1 MLNCEAFHYQ
11 LNNSK
16 LLAVVSL
23 SLRGYG
29 EERSVSFVT
38 GKVLYINVHHPAM
51 NIISEFVIRNMNH
64 ATLEVKS
71 SMIVVLVMSGIA
83 MWYLWVQLKYST

>member
-1 MLNCEAFHYQ
+1 VLNCEAFHHQ

-23 SLRGYG
+23 SWRGYG
-29 EERSVSFVT
+29 EERCVSFVT
-38 GKVLYINVHHPAM
+38 GKVLYIDVHHPVM
-51 NIISEFVIRNMNH
+51 NIISECVIRNMNH

-71 SMIVVLVMSGIA
+71 SMIVVLGMSGIA
-83 MWYLWVQLKYST
+83 MWYLWVQLKYPT